1 MDFWRLQYRK
11 IHTCIHILSLS
22 ILGISPYFRKKSQS
36 SENGGAQY
44 CLRTS
49 TMLLF
54 ISNMNIHLNPN
65 INKICIIPTII
76 SLYLYRH
83 GRRFPHFME
92 EAKQMAAGLL
102 PPVSR
107 QRRKREVND
116 VSSDRIQIIYCLGLI
131 LIWLFDSFDS
141 ELELMAAWRTYIF
154 KIL

>member
-22 ILGISPYFRKKSQS
+22 ILGISLYFRKTCLS

-49 TMLLF
+49 IWMGMFLF
-54 ISNMNIHLNPN
+54 ISNMNIYLNPN

-92 EAKQMAAGLL
+92 EAKQMAVGL
-102 PPVSR
+102 
-107 QRRKREVND
+107 

>member
-1 MDFWRLQYRK
+1 MKKELTFKIRIGFLTYVRLQHRK

-22 ILGISPYFRKKSQS
+22 ILGISPYFRKTCLS

-49 TMLLF
+49 TWMGMFLF
-54 ISNMNIHLNPN
+54 ISNMNIYLNPN

-102 PPVSR
+102 PSVFR
-107 QRRKREVND
+107 LKRKREVND
-116 VSSDRIQIIYCLGLI
+116 VSSDRIQIIYCIGLI
-131 LIWLFDSFDS
+131 LI
-141 ELELMAAWRTYIF
+141 
-154 KIL
+154 

>member
-1 MDFWRLQYRK
+1 M
-11 IHTCIHILSLS
+11 HTCIHILSLS
-22 ILGISPYFRKKSQS
+22 ILGISPYFRKTCLS

-49 TMLLF
+49 MWMGMFLF
-54 ISNMNIHLNPN
+54 MSNMNIYLNPN

-83 GRRFPHFME
+83 GRRFAHLTE
-92 EAKQMAAGLL
+92 EAEQMAVGLL

-107 QRRKREVND
+107 LRRKREVND

-131 LIWLFDSFDS
+131 LI
-141 ELELMAAWRTYIF
+141 
-154 KIL
+154 